1 LLALSAP
8 LRRGAFDAVIFL
20 CGPDAW
26 SVLSS
31 HVASVDARRLAP
43 MVVRARSEKD
53 VECIA
58 IGAGSPFLLSLE
70 FHDV

>member
-1 LLALSAP
+1 VD
-8 LRRGAFDAVIFL
+8 FFL

-31 HVASVDARRLAP
+31 HVASVDPRRLAA
-43 MVVRARSEKD
+43 MVVQARSEKD
-53 VECIA
+53 AECMA

-70 FHDV
+70 SHGI